1 MTVALPATSSSTFEI
16 KSANLPLVALLLKST
31 DLAALAGE
39 LNVRFGDIPDFF
51 DQDALMIDL
60 TPLQTVE
67 KGPHGDI
74 DFSSLISLL
83 GSYQL
88 VALAVKG
95 GSPAQMSAALQ
106 AGLLPV
112 PDAHLVTQRP
122 AEPAPQPTQQPAPAV
137 ASGAAPLGA
146 LVIDKPLRS
155 GQQIYARG
163 RDLVVLAMVNAGAEV
178 IADGHI
184 HVYAPLRGKAMAG
197 ARGNTDARIF
207 ALELEAELLSI
218 AGVYRTSEHP
228 LPPGVAGHPTQVRL
242 VAGENGDRLVMS
254 VMSH

>member
-1 MTVALPATSSSTFEI
+1 MNVATQATTPATFEI

-31 DLAALAGE
+31 DLAAVSRELAQ
-39 LNVRFGDIPDFF
+39 RFGDVPDFF
-51 DQDALMIDL
+51 DQDPLMIDL
-60 TPLQTVE
+60 SPLQAAARASGAPNGE
-67 KGPHGDI
+67 I
-74 DFSSLISLL
+74 DFSSLITLL

-88 VALAVKG
+88 VPVAVKG
-95 GSPAQMSAALQ
+95 GNPAQMAAALQ

-112 PDAHLVTQRP
+112 PDAHLVSARHAPVAPSQPLP
-122 AEPAPQPTQQPAPAV
+122 A
-137 ASGAAPLGA
+137 AALQGA

-155 GQQIYARG
+155 GQQVYARG

-207 ALELEAELLSI
+207 ALALEAELLSI

-228 LPPGVAGHPTQVRL
+228 LPPGVAGHPVQVQL
-242 VAGENGDRLVMS
+242 VPGPDGDKLVMN
-254 VMSH
+254 VMA

>member
-1 MTVALPATSSSTFEI
+1 MIVALPATSSSTFEI

-31 DLAALAGE
+31 DLAAMSRELA
-39 LNVRFGDIPDFF
+39 LRFGDMPDFF

-60 TPLQTVE
+60 SPLQS
-67 KGPHGDI
+67 GAHAGGDI
-74 DFSSLISLL
+74 DFHSLISLL

-95 GSPAQMSAALQ
+95 GSDAQMSAALQ

-112 PDAHLVTQRP
+112 PDAHLVNQRP
-122 AEPAPQPTQQPAPAV
+122 AEPAPQARPAP
-137 ASGAAPLGA
+137 GAAPLGA

-155 GQQIYARG
+155 GQQVYARG

-207 ALELEAELLSI
+207 ALALEAELLSI
-218 AGVYRTSEHP
+218 AGVYRTSENP
-228 LPPGVAGHPTQVRL
+228 LPPGVAGHPAQVRL

-254 VMSH
+254 VMTP